1 MIGKIYKISG
11 KGKSYVGST
20 TKNLKKRLY
29 HHFLCSLDITGRYNS
44 ILYKFIRENGTEHF
58 IIELVE
64 EYNCETIKELRT
76 REQHWIG
83 ELKPELNMVRAI
95 RTEEE
100 SKLYY
105 QEWAKNHKEE
115 LKQYNC
121 EYRQSNYTHL
131 RELNFKN
138 KQEKKEQLKAQQSQS
153 YTCECGVSGWWGNKK
168 RHERTQFHLNF
179 KQNI

>member
-1 MIGKIYKISG
+1 MIGKVYKITG
-11 KGKSYVGST
+11 KGKSYVVST
-20 TKNLKKRLY
+20 TQDLKERLRM
-29 HHFLCSLDITGRYNS
+29 HFSASLDTTGRFDS
-44 ILYKFIRENGTEHF
+44 VLYKFIRENGIDHF
-58 IIELVE
+58 TIELVE
-64 EYNCETIKELRT
+64 EYPCETVKELRT
-76 REQHWIG
+76 REQYWLD
-83 ELKPELNMVRAI
+83 ELKPELNMIRSI

-105 QEWAKNHKEE
+105 QEWVKNHKEE
-115 LKQYNC
+115 LKQYNR
-121 EYRQSNYTHL
+121 EYRQSNYTYL
-131 RELNFKN
+131 REQNIKR